1 MGVYDSLFKVAATS
15 PLETQCIYSTGPSK
29 VVREAITC
37 FDSINVAIDQ
47 STKQTG
53 VAVAEAENNQLI
65 CIADLCNDGFPS
77 RQDYQYALRDWMR
90 VNFAG
95 VKIEKFI
102 YEIPVEHASN
112 MYARK
117 TLLSLMDFVERLPK
131 YVPSLAQAEMM
142 ACNNLVWKTHYLK
155 DPCYKGRRKQTED
168 VKFAAQEETW
178 KRHPWTRPQRT
189 YFSHPADSCD
199 AVGIL
204 YGAFEEFTARYLGK
218 QYRRINKLMPNG
230 PTVKRRQHI
239 CAIEPDKLA
248 DKCWEFCR
256 LPLDRLHLL
265 EFNADLTIDENVNRW
280 VRNNIEPACIV
291 VCDNK
296 SQQILKW
303 EAKLEKTPTQ
313 LYCIFCMR
321 EG

>member
-15 PLETQCIYSTGPSK
+15 PLGTHCIYSTGQSSI
-29 VVREAITC
+29 VRDAITC
-37 FDSINVAIDQ
+37 FDSVNIAIDQ

-53 VAVAEAENNQLI
+53 VAIAEAEGNKLI
-65 CIADLCNDGFPS
+65 CVVDLCNDGFPS

-90 VNFAG
+90 VNFDG
-95 VKIEKFI
+95 VRIEKFI

-112 MYARK
+112 MHARK
-117 TLLSLMDFVERLPK
+117 TLLSLMDFVEHLPK
-131 YVPSLAQAEMM
+131 SVPSLAKSEMM

-155 DPCYKGRRKQTED
+155 DPCYKGRRKRTED

-178 KRHPWTRPQRT
+178 KRHPWTKPQRT

-204 YGAFEEFTARYLGK
+204 YGAFEEFTARYLGS

-239 CAIEPDKLA
+239 CAIKPSQLA

-265 EFNADLTIDENVNRW
+265 EFNADLTIDENINRW
-280 VRNNIEPACIV
+280 VRNCYEPACIV

-303 EAKLEKTPTQ
+303 EAKLDKTPDQ